1 MFFTIADS
9 TIKKTFNKLE
19 RPDKRFTSLFR
30 INTINNTWI
39 HDDIL
44 QKNKHLIYS
53 IYMYLY
59 IAIGNKLLFFE
70 KILQNKMI
78 CENSIVSN
86 LLICAI
92 EILLQ

>member
-1 MFFTIADS
+1 
-9 TIKKTFNKLE
+9 
-19 RPDKRFTSLFR
+19 
-30 INTINNTWI
+30 
-39 HDDIL
+39 
-44 QKNKHLIYS
+44 
-53 IYMYLY
+53 MYLY